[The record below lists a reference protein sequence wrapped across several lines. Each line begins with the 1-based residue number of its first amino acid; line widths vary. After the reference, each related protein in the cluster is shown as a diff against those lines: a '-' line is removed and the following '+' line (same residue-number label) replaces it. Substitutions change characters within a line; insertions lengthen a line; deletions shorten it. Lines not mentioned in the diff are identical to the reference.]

1 MKMNERISPTGI
13 VYTDSDLRNLVV
25 SSAVEIAEEML
36 RMDEKTK
43 AAIAKG
49 VDGECK
55 EFYFIS
61 SPIPDWYALSEEE
74 RNLLMMKEYMEYE
87 ESKKDNKVILEV
99 WYNTVIGFIRFPSEI
114 VASFPEGKVT
124 PSNYI
129 QIRDRVAAELRNNP
143 EKWIRPV

>member
-1 MKMNERISPTGI
+1 MSDRMSPTGI
-13 VYTDSDLRNLVV
+13 VYTESDLRNLVV

-61 SPIPDWYALSEEE
+61 PPMRDQYALSEEE
-74 RNLLMMKEYMEYE
+74 RTELMILKYMEYE
-87 ESKKDNKVILEV
+87 ESMRDNKVILEV
-99 WYNTVIGFIRFPSEI
+99 GCNTVIGFIRFPYEI
-114 VASFPEGKVT
+114 VASFPDGRVT
-124 PSNYI
+124 PFNYN

-143 EKWIRPV
+143 EKWIWPV

>member
-1 MKMNERISPTGI
+1 MSERISPTGI

-49 VDGECK
+49 VDGEGK
-55 EFYFIS
+55 EFFFIS
-61 SPIPDWYALSEEE
+61 SPNRDQYPLSEEE
-74 RNLLMMKEYMEYE
+74 RIELMILKQTEYE